1 VTVST
6 VLTRFDRL
14 YFTPTEKLFVIM
26 MLTKRH
32 LVVKLMEEEEDLL
45 LTAAYFQLQIM
56 KKTRMRAK
64 AQRDGRPV

>member
-1 VTVST
+1 
-6 VLTRFDRL
+6 
-14 YFTPTEKLFVIM
+14 
-26 MLTKRH
+26 
-32 LVVKLMEEEEDLL
+32 VVKLMEEEEDLL